1 MAVWLL
7 LKALLQP
14 TDNALTSRRNENFRN
29 MTTIV
34 LLKIQILYYGAINF
48 VNTESHKTNRGRPLA
63 APYLEDYE
71 LNKKLVNHQL
81 TATNTVVELHLH
93 YINTCRHVQF
103 IYVVDTIH
111 VELTYN
117 AAVQINQSSTSQHA
131 VFPVVVDD
139 QLSLIHI

>member
-1 MAVWLL
+1 M
-7 LKALLQP
+7 
-14 TDNALTSRRNENFRN
+14 
-29 MTTIV
+29 
-34 LLKIQILYYGAINF
+34 
-48 VNTESHKTNRGRPLA
+48 NTESHKTNRGRPLA

-139 QLSLIHI
+139 QYDVCGEGIIYKNSEAEGCGTRWRRNSRSNGCTMILGT